1 MTSDP
6 NRPAATALD
15 AIIPTNPLAA
25 LSCWIGIGSMVL
37 CGFGVLLG
45 PIAIVLGWLGL
56 KKWKMQESNYGATTS
71 KVRAWIG
78 IVTGILGVVIGAVFW
93 GLVVFRGG

>member
-25 LSCWIGIGSMVL
+25 LSCWIGIGSVVL

-56 KKWKMQESNYGATTS
+56 KKWKMQESSYGATTS

-78 IVTGILGVVIGAVFW
+78 ITTGILGF
-93 GLVVFRGG
+93 LVSVGFFVLVLAKGP

>member
-1 MTSDP
+1 MSDQD
-6 NRPAATALD
+6 RPAASALD

-25 LSCWIGIGSMVL
+25 LSCWIGIGSVVL

-78 IVTGILGVVIGAVFW
+78 IATGILGIVISAVFW
-93 GLVVFRGG
+93 GMTVFNGV

>member
-6 NRPAATALD
+6 SRPAATALD

-25 LSCWIGIGSMVL
+25 LSCWIGIGSVVL
-37 CGFGVLLG
+37 CGFGALLG

-56 KKWKMQESNYGATTS
+56 KKWKMQESSYGATTS

-78 IVTGILGVVIGAVFW
+78 ISTGGLGF
-93 GLVVFRGG
+93 LVGVAFFVLVLAKGT

>member
-25 LSCWIGIGSMVL
+25 LSCWIGIGSVVL

-56 KKWKMQESNYGATTS
+56 KKWKLQESSYGATTS

-78 IVTGILGVVIGAVFW
+78 ISTGGLGF
-93 GLVVFRGG
+93 LVGTAFLVLVLGRGT

>member
-1 MTSDP
+1 MTDQD
-6 NRPAATALD
+6 RPAATALD

-25 LSCWIGIGSMVL
+25 LSCWIGIGSVVL

-56 KKWKMQESNYGATTS
+56 KKWKMQESSYGATTS
-71 KVRAWIG
+71 KARAWIG
-78 IVTGILGVVIGAVFW
+78 ISTGVLGFVVGAVFL
-93 GLVVFRGG
+93 GSILLKGG

>member
-1 MTSDP
+1 MTADP

-25 LSCWIGIGSMVL
+25 LSCWIGIGSVVL

-56 KKWKMQESNYGATTS
+56 KKWTLQESSYGATTS

-78 IVTGILGVVIGAVFW
+78 IVTGGLGFAVGVAF
-93 GLVVFRGG
+93 LVLVLSKSA

>member
-1 MTSDP
+1 MSDQ
-6 NRPAATALD
+6 NRSAATALD

-25 LSCWIGIGSMVL
+25 LSCWIGIGSVVL

-78 IVTGILGVVIGAVFW
+78 ISTGVLGFLVGAAFF
-93 GLVVFRGG
+93 GMLLMKGA

>member
-25 LSCWIGIGSMVL
+25 LSCWIGIGSVVL

-56 KKWKMQESNYGATTS
+56 KKWKMQESAYGATTS
-71 KVRAWIG
+71 KARAWIG
-78 IVTGILGVVIGAVFW
+78 IVAGVLGFVFGAVFW
-93 GLVVFRGG
+93 AIVVSKGG